1 MSATKR
7 VYTDINDYVSTFS
20 EEERERL
27 AVAEAELDLALLLHR
42 ARQERGLSQ
51 AAAAR
56 QAGLHQQAVSRIER
70 PDANLTVETLRKYL
84 ESLGFTVEIT
94 LKDAKTRKRFGHIT
108 LAPSKGAKTSRGVG
122 RRRLRRYKAP
132 QVS

>member
-7 VYTDINDYVSTFS
+7 VYTDINEYVSTFS
-20 EEERERL
+20 DQEREHL

-42 ARQERGLSQ
+42 ARRERGLSQ

-70 PDANLTVETLRKYL
+70 QEANITVETLRKYL

-94 LKDAKTRKRFGHIT
+94 LKDAATRERFGRVT
-108 LAPSKGAKTSRGVG
+108 LARPREATVPRGDD
-122 RRRLRRYKAP
+122 
-132 QVS
+132 

>member
-70 PDANLTVETLRKYL
+70 PDANLTVETLRK
-84 ESLGFTVEIT
+84 
-94 LKDAKTRKRFGHIT
+94 
-108 LAPSKGAKTSRGVG
+108 
-122 RRRLRRYKAP
+122 
-132 QVS
+132 